1 MTFQPLVSGDTIG
14 IVAPASSVTKDQM
27 QPAMRWLES
36 FGYAVKLGKS
46 VGARDRFLAGADAD
60 RARDLTDMFRD
71 DSVKAI
77 LIGRGGY
84 GSSRLLELVD
94 WSSIAAHPKPFVGFS
109 DTTAFQLALYAKTGM
124 VSYTGLSLSTD
135 VREGTP
141 DQTLNRDLIDLL
153 AGRRMHDVEGL
164 AGEDAAGK
172 LIGGCLSLLVHLLGT
187 PWLPRLDKRLL
198 FLEDVGES
206 LYRVDR
212 MLNQLLLAG
221 ILKTVSAVLI
231 GTFYGCEGDAEDG
244 TVTEVVED
252 FKGRC
257 PCPVIEGLPFGHGLP
272 RRVLPIGREAQVSGG
287 RLRIV

>member
-1 MTFQPLVSGDTIG
+1 MTFQPLVPGDTIG
-14 IVAPASSVTKDQM
+14 IVAPASSVTEDQM

-71 DSVKAI
+71 DSGKAI

-164 AGEDAAGK
+164 AGEDASGK

-212 MLNQLLLAG
+212 MLNQLLLSG

>member
-1 MTFQPLVSGDTIG
+1 MTFQPLVPGDTIG
-14 IVAPASSVTKDQM
+14 IVAPASSVTEDQM

-36 FGYAVKLGKS
+36 FGYAVNLGKS

-164 AGEDAAGK
+164 AGEDASGK

-212 MLNQLLLAG
+212 MLNQLLLSG

>member
-1 MTFQPLVSGDTIG
+1 
-14 IVAPASSVTKDQM
+14 
-27 QPAMRWLES
+27 
-36 FGYAVKLGKS
+36 
-46 VGARDRFLAGADAD
+46 
-60 RARDLTDMFRD
+60 
-71 DSVKAI
+71 
-77 LIGRGGY
+77 GRGGY

-164 AGEDAAGK
+164 AGEDASGK

-212 MLNQLLLAG
+212 MLNQLLLSG

-257 PCPVIEGLPFGHGLP
+257 PCPVIE
-272 RRVLPIGREAQVSGG
+272 
-287 RLRIV
+287 

>member
-1 MTFQPLVSGDTIG
+1 MTFQPLVPGDTIG
-14 IVAPASSVTKDQM
+14 IVAPASSVTEDQL
-27 QPAMRWLES
+27 QPAMCWLES

-77 LIGRGGY
+77 LVGRGGY
-84 GSSRLLELVD
+84 GSSSLLELVD

-153 AGRRMHDVEGL
+153 AGRRMQDVEGL
-164 AGEDAAGK
+164 AGEDA
-172 LIGGCLSLLVHLLGT
+172 
-187 PWLPRLDKRLL
+187 
-198 FLEDVGES
+198 
-206 LYRVDR
+206 
-212 MLNQLLLAG
+212 
-221 ILKTVSAVLI
+221 
-231 GTFYGCEGDAEDG
+231 
-244 TVTEVVED
+244 
-252 FKGRC
+252 
-257 PCPVIEGLPFGHGLP
+257 
-272 RRVLPIGREAQVSGG
+272 SG
-287 RLRIV
+287 

>member
-1 MTFQPLVSGDTIG
+1 MTFQPLVPGDTIG
-14 IVAPASSVTKDQM
+14 IVAPASSVTEDQM

-141 DQTLNRDLIDLL
+141 DQPLNRDLIDLL
-153 AGRRMHDVEGL
+153 AGRRMQDGEGL
-164 AGEDAAGK
+164 AGEDASGK
-172 LIGGCLSLLVHLLGT
+172 LLGGCLSLLVHLLGT

-212 MLNQLLLAG
+212 MLNQLLLSG

>member
-1 MTFQPLVSGDTIG
+1 MTFQPLVPGDTIG
-14 IVAPASSVTKDQM
+14 IVAPASSVTEDQM

-153 AGRRMHDVEGL
+153 AGRRMQDVDGL
-164 AGEDAAGK
+164 AGEDASGK

-212 MLNQLLLAG
+212 MLNQLLLSG

>member
-1 MTFQPLVSGDTIG
+1 VTFQPLVPGDTIG
-14 IVAPASSVTKDQM
+14 IVAPASSVTEDQM

-153 AGRRMHDVEGL
+153 AGRRMQDVEGL
-164 AGEDAAGK
+164 AGEDASGK

-212 MLNQLLLAG
+212 MLNQLLLSG

>member
-1 MTFQPLVSGDTIG
+1 VTFQPLVPGDTIG
-14 IVAPASSVTKDQM
+14 IVAPASSVTEDQM

-60 RARDLTDMFRD
+60 RASDLTDMFRD

-153 AGRRMHDVEGL
+153 AGRRMQDVEGL
-164 AGEDAAGK
+164 AGEDASGK

-212 MLNQLLLAG
+212 MLNQLLLSG

>member
-1 MTFQPLVSGDTIG
+1 MFQPLVPGDTIG
-14 IVAPASSVTKDQM
+14 IVAPASSVTEDQM

-153 AGRRMHDVEGL
+153 AGRRMQDVEGL
-164 AGEDAAGK
+164 AGEDASGK

-212 MLNQLLLAG
+212 MLTQLLLSG
-221 ILKTVSAVLI
+221 VLKTVSAVLI

>member
-1 MTFQPLVSGDTIG
+1 MTFQPLVPGDTIG
-14 IVAPASSVTKDQM
+14 IVAPASSVTEDQM

-153 AGRRMHDVEGL
+153 AGRRMQDVEGL
-164 AGEDAAGK
+164 AGEDASGK

-212 MLNQLLLAG
+212 MLNQLLLSG